1 MEHTDIR
8 VAVLAHGM
16 DVMLATEPD
25 KLPVDIA
32 PYALC
37 GFFRYRG
44 PDLPVECTAHDRH
57 ASFLMGVALAAF
69 AEHVAKVTEQDAT
82 QVGDSVAFLERL
94 HKL

>member
-1 MEHTDIR
+1 
-8 VAVLAHGM
+8 
-16 DVMLATEPD
+16 
-25 KLPVDIA
+25 
-32 PYALC
+32 
-37 GFFRYRG
+37 
-44 PDLPVECTAHDRH
+44 VECTAHDRH